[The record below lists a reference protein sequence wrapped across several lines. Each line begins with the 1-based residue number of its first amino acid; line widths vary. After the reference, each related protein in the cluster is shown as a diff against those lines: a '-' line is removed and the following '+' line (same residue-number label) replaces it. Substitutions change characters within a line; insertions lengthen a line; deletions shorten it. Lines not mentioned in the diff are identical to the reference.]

1 MKNVQINQLKKYALV
16 AAMLLLSACQ
26 MLPGPKADDP
36 EYAPVTRATP
46 EPPPASPGGIY
57 QIGHGLSL
65 FDDRRAYQVGDIV
78 TVVLTE
84 RTSASKDANSEIKKE
99 DTVALNAGVVLGAS
113 PPRAGDLTMETGVTA
128 NRKSKGEADAD
139 QNNRLDGSIAV
150 TISEIMPNGL
160 LKVKGEKWIT
170 LNTGEE
176 FIRVRGLVRPE
187 DINSS
192 NQVPSMKLADA
203 RITYSGTGALA
214 DANQQGW
221 GARFFNSP
229 FWPF

>member
-1 MKNVQINQLKKYALV
+1 MKTVV
-16 AAMLLLSACQ
+16 AVNAKTHCMIAMLMFLHGCA

-36 EYAPVTRATP
+36 EYAPVTTATP
-46 EPPPASPGGIY
+46 EPPPASAGGIY

-78 TVVLTE
+78 TIMLTE
-84 RTSASKDANSEIKKE
+84 KTTASKAANSEISKE
-99 DTVALNAGVVLGAS
+99 DNINIGAGVVLGAS
-113 PPRAGDLTMETGVTA
+113 PPRAGDLTMETSVA
-128 NRKSKGEADAD
+128 SNRDFQAEADAD
-139 QNNRLDGSIAV
+139 QNNSLQGSIAV
-150 TISEIMPNGL
+150 TIAEIMPNGL
-160 LKVKGEKWIT
+160 LKVRGEKWIT
-170 LNTGEE
+170 LNTGDE

-192 NQVPSMKLADA
+192 NQVPSTKLADA

-221 GARFFNSP
+221 GSRFFNSP
-229 FWPF
+229 YWPF

>member
-1 MKNVQINQLKKYALV
+1 MNTVIQRSKVSLV
-16 AAMLLLSACQ
+16 IATAMLLQACS
-26 MLPGPKADDP
+26 MLPGPKPGDP
-36 EYAPVTRATP
+36 EYAAVTTATP

-78 TVVLTE
+78 TILLAE
-84 RTSASKDANSEIKKE
+84 KTSASKAANSEISKE
-99 DTVALNAGVVLGAS
+99 DNIDIGAGVVLGAS
-113 PPRAGDLTMETGVTA
+113 PPRAGDLTMETNVSS
-128 NRKSKGEADAD
+128 NRDFKGEADAD

-150 TISEIMPNGL
+150 TISQIMPNGL
-160 LKVKGEKWIT
+160 LQVQGEKWIT
-170 LNTGEE
+170 LNTGDE
-176 FIRVRGLVRPE
+176 FIRVRGLLRPE

-192 NQVPSMKLADA
+192 NQVPSTKLADA

-221 GARFFNSP
+221 ASRFFISP